1 MSLHTLFPTQIYRAK
16 LSSGLV
22 KKWIPRLIREA
33 KLFRDLDSVGEKWSE
48 KNYPN
53 GYTSYSSITD
63 LAFRSSGFADLKQ
76 WIDREVKKYA
86 EALEM
91 DLGSGCLEMSALWIN
106 MMDQGCQHSFH
117 LHPLS
122 SISGTFYLQ
131 VPKNSGA
138 LKFEDPRLP
147 AFMAS
152 PPRKRGASLPNQ
164 HFFAIDP
171 VPGELVLFESWL
183 KHEVTA
189 SQARSIRMSVSFN
202 YDWTPGARSS
212 SSKSL

>member
-1 MSLHTLFPTQIYRAK
+1 MSLEILFPTQIYRAK
-16 LSSGLV
+16 LAAGV
-22 KKWIPRLIREA
+22 AKKWIPGLIRES
-33 KLFRDLDSVGEKWSE
+33 KLFRALDPAGEKWSKE
-48 KNYPN
+48 NYPH

-106 MMDQGCQHSFH
+106 IMDQGCQHSFH

-131 VPKNSGA
+131 VPKSAGS

-152 PPRKRGASLPNQ
+152 PPRKQTAKLANWR
-164 HFFAIDP
+164 FFSIDP
-171 VPGELVLFESWL
+171 APGELVLFESWL
-183 KHEVTA
+183 KHEVTS
-189 SQARSIRMSVSFN
+189 SQAKKGRISVSFN
-202 YDWTPGARSS
+202 YDWVSHC
-212 SSKSL
+212 K

>member
-1 MSLHTLFPTQIYRAK
+1 MSLQTLFPTQIYRTK
-16 LSSGLV
+16 LTPSII
-22 KKWIPRLIREA
+22 KKWIPDLLRESR
-33 KLFRDLDSVGEKWSE
+33 LFRDLDEVGKKWSRE
-48 KNYPN
+48 NYPS

-63 LAFRSSGFADLKQ
+63 LAFRSSSFADLKQ

-86 EALEM
+86 AALEF
-91 DLGSGCLEMSALWIN
+91 DLGGGRLEMSALWIN
-106 MMDQGCQHSFH
+106 IMDKGCQHSFH

-131 VPKNSGA
+131 VPQRSGS

-152 PPRKRGASLPNQ
+152 PPRKRSAKTANQ
-164 HFFAIDP
+164 HFFSVAP
-171 VPGELVLFESWL
+171 VPGELVLFESWI

-189 SQARSIRMSVSFN
+189 SQARSQRISVSFN
-202 YDWTPGARSS
+202 YDWTRV
-212 SSKSL
+212 